1 MPGDVRA
8 GRHATLS
15 RFERLP
21 TDPIT
26 IVLVAAQATLALAL
40 LFVLPGLTWGPLVLP
55 GAPTPLHAIG
65 RAVGVSLLIA
75 SAACTVLAAVGVLR
89 PWAVV
94 ALLGTVTVAPFARAR
109 ARSAARDAPR
119 RLRCVGR
126 WWLGALAGGAVVAVV
141 VVARSI
147 ADAGADLL
155 PSTSTA
161 WYYMAVARL
170 VAEAGSIP
178 ATIAE
183 WGGARPFPTDYLP
196 ATTHAAAA
204 IELLP
209 GGLLVAV
216 AWYRTAVLI
225 AAAVLAALM
234 LRRWFSTWIAVLG
247 ACLLLATVRLEAKFL
262 DLRPE
267 TFGLVLALFTIWVT
281 DRSMTDRSRRSAAV
295 AVAAAT
301 GTFLA
306 HAEVYLLLGPALGG
320 LAAARILV
328 GGGRLGIRVPRLA
341 VLRPVGLAALVFVA
355 SFVVGSAINA
365 IVAGEFR
372 LVGYLTSARDVSQ
385 PIPVERIPPGWTFSG
400 DPTWDFYVASVAPAL
415 DGQPPPSNFFGSAL
429 LPRSILNV
437 WPGLDA
443 RGRGDLVT
451 LGLLLATPLVVWP
464 WLDHR
469 RRRFIAA
476 WWVFG
481 AALLAGSWLFF
492 TISHTYVPARIGPRR
507 LMPYELV
514 VPAMSAVLM
523 LFVLDRLVRNGWRR
537 LFPRRGAMVAAGA
550 ALALLTIAAT
560 APAPPSSLAGPPDEP
575 ALSQVGYDALRW
587 IDRNLPVD
595 ARILTNAY
603 TDGSM
608 LAVARRAAILDGRAV
623 YLENPAF
630 LAESTSLALG
640 ARVLFADP
648 NGAAAGAYL
657 ADERVTYVL
666 VATRGPNG
674 NDVGGYLLMDTN
686 LPALQESGRYTQVR
700 SFGDGRVLLF
710 EVRQAP

>member
-1 MPGDVRA
+1 MP
-8 GRHATLS
+8 S
-15 RFERLP
+15 
-21 TDPIT
+21 DPIT
-26 IVLVAAQATLALAL
+26 IVLVAVQATLALAL

-75 SAACTVLAAVGVLR
+75 PFACTVLAAIGLLHG
-89 PWAVV
+89 PVV
-94 ALLGTVTVAPFARAR
+94 AAVLVALTLAPLAVSRIR
-109 ARSAARDAPR
+109 VAAREVPR
-119 RLRCVGR
+119 RLRGHGR
-126 WWLGALAGGAVVAVV
+126 WWLGAAAALGMVGLVV
-141 VVARSI
+141 VGRSI

-155 PSTSTA
+155 PSTSTP

-183 WGGARPFPTDYLP
+183 WGRARPFPTDYLP

-204 IELLP
+204 LELIP

-216 AWYRTAVLI
+216 AWYRI
-225 AAAVLAALM
+225 AVLAAATVLAALL
-234 LRRWFSTWIAVLG
+234 LRRWFSAWLAVLG

-267 TFGLVLALFTIWVT
+267 TFGLVLALFTTWLA
-281 DRSMTDRSRRSAAV
+281 DRAMTDRSRRSLAV
-295 AVAAAT
+295 AVTAAAL
-301 GTFLA
+301 TFLA
-306 HAEVYLLLGPALGG
+306 HAEVYLLLGPALVG
-320 LAAARILV
+320 LAAARTFV
-328 GGGRLGIRVPRLA
+328 GDGRIGVRLPRLA
-341 VLRPVGLAALVFVA
+341 ELRPVGVAAVVLVT
-355 SFVVGSAINA
+355 SFILGSALNA
-365 IVAGEFR
+365 LFAGEFR
-372 LVGYLTSARDVSQ
+372 LVGYVASARNVAT
-385 PIPVERIPPGWTFSG
+385 PVPAERIPPGWTFSG

-415 DGQPPPSNFFGSAL
+415 DGQPPPSSFLGSAL

-451 LGLLLATPLVVWP
+451 LALLLAAPVLAWP
-464 WLDHR
+464 WLDPR
-469 RRRFIAA
+469 RRRFMAT

-492 TISHTYVPARIGPRR
+492 AVSATYVPARIGPRR
-507 LMPYELV
+507 LMPYELI
-514 VPAMSAVLM
+514 VPVMSAVLL
-523 LFVLDRLVRNGWRR
+523 LFGLDRLVRSGWRR
-537 LFPRRGAMVAAGA
+537 LFRRRAAMAAAGV
-550 ALALLTIAAT
+550 ALAVLTIAAA
-560 APAPPSSLAGPPDEP
+560 APAPPSPLAGPPDEP
-575 ALSQVGYDALRW
+575 ALSHVGYDALRW
-587 IDRNLPVD
+587 IDANLPSD

-623 YLENPAF
+623 YLEDPAF

-648 NGAAAGAYL
+648 NGTAAADYL
-657 ADERVTYVL
+657 AGEGVTHLL
-666 VATRGPNG
+666 VATAGPEG

-686 LPALQESGRYTQVR
+686 LAALRESGRYTQVR
-700 SFGDGRVLLF
+700 SFGGGRLLLF
-710 EVRQAP
+710 AVRPAP